1 MSEEDSSNAAIAEP
15 NGEERAAKRL
25 KTEETETPAV
35 EAAVENKTEVN
46 GTQNGHS
53 EPQQRDRNDNRGANL
68 APVKEE

>member
-1 MSEEDSSNAAIAEP
+1 MSEEDRSNAAVAEP

-25 KTEETETPAV
+25 KTDDTTTPVV
-35 EAAVENKTEVN
+35 EAAVENKTEAN

-68 APVKEE
+68 APVKKE